1 MITSK
6 VKHSARAFNGI
17 TATLFF
23 IAVVCATPGYAQFS
37 SNLQGVVRDQSGAA
51 VPQAT
56 VSLLNINTQVVK
68 TATTDSAGNY
78 YFASLAPGSY
88 EVSATKAGFS
98 KTTARISLQT
108 AQTLNLPLTLT
119 LASMRQSVQVT
130 TTAPLLNTAETKNQ
144 LTIPNTAIST
154 LPLAGRNMISLV
166 TLAPG
171 TVGTGVNAGSPGSG
185 VDNYSTETQ
194 VDASANGQGGVANM
208 YVVDGLD
215 VTSSIRPGVLNL
227 TPDPDSIQEATVE
240 TNTFNV
246 DYGRSSSI
254 VMIMTSRSGTD
265 KFHGSVSDYFTN
277 QKFFAGTEF
286 VHHYS
291 PFHSNNMAGDIGG
304 PIIPHH
310 QLFFFFSIEPLRSS
324 ASTGNSTTTFEDPA
338 FTAWAQQNYP
348 NTLGTQL
355 LSTYKPTAAT
365 VTGVSK
371 TAADLFP
378 TTCGTS
384 ATNNLPCDLPMIDT
398 GIFNSTNFR
407 NGTQWNLRIDK
418 YFKND
423 RIYGNFY
430 RTTLDFGGG
439 SLRPAFVTTNNT
451 YQKSLQINETHTFSP
466 SLLNEAIFGFN
477 RVEGL
482 TPNTGLFKVPVIN
495 VVGMAGLGT
504 GFAHGD
510 FIQHNYHWR
519 DVLTNIRG
527 PHTLRFGYEGWFG
540 DDVED
545 FQGPWSQPVFQFN
558 NLLDLVQDK
567 PFYETNVSFSPLT
580 GQFVPWNWNAADKT
594 WGIFGE
600 DNWRATKNLSLN
612 FGVRFDNFGNPYSR
626 SAQTVFGN
634 FFFGPGETTDQQIAN
649 GYVVQHKYALNHS
662 ITDIFSPRGGFAWN
676 IKGSDEWVLRGGA
689 GVFHNWPTSANV
701 QEEFRGNP
709 PGLIFPTFFSGT
721 STPPLFTL
729 GTSDTYPFGYTY
741 PSFPAGQLN
750 DHGGIVG
757 LHNNIGA
764 INPNLLSP
772 VAYIYSA
779 TLEHKLSRNFVASV
793 GYSGSHAKYLLS
805 GGSQLTAVSYG
816 VDINQLPGDLLLP
829 GHCPQ
834 GGPCVPSRLNPS
846 FGEIFYTTNDRVS
859 NYNGIVFDVRGRF
872 GRKFIDASYTRSYS
886 RDDAGVYPTP
896 DNPHQYYGPS
906 VWDSPNRISIV
917 GTYQI
922 PGLSQGRGGL
932 GHVSDGWMLS
942 GTSIYQTGY
951 PFTVANYAPFLPL
964 YNSSG
969 QIVGFAPGSGDYLAN
984 GDNYSYPDV
993 TSYHENTSRSAYL
1006 NGTIFSPG
1014 QFTAPSLGA
1023 NGNEKTQQFREP
1035 GFAETDLALIKNT
1048 QITERANL
1056 ELRFEFYNIF
1066 NHPNLTGVDTGMTD
1080 AIFGR
1085 VTGQLLPRWIQFAAK
1100 LSF

>member
-477 RVEGL
+477 RV
-482 TPNTGLFKVPVIN
+482 
-495 VVGMAGLGT
+495 
-504 GFAHGD
+504 
-510 FIQHNYHWR
+510 
-519 DVLTNIRG
+519 
-527 PHTLRFGYEGWFG
+527 
-540 DDVED
+540 
-545 FQGPWSQPVFQFN
+545 
-558 NLLDLVQDK
+558 
-567 PFYETNVSFSPLT
+567 
-580 GQFVPWNWNAADKT
+580 
-594 WGIFGE
+594 
-600 DNWRATKNLSLN
+600 
-612 FGVRFDNFGNPYSR
+612 
-626 SAQTVFGN
+626 
-634 FFFGPGETTDQQIAN
+634 
-649 GYVVQHKYALNHS
+649 
-662 ITDIFSPRGGFAWN
+662 
-676 IKGSDEWVLRGGA
+676 
-689 GVFHNWPTSANV
+689 
-701 QEEFRGNP
+701 
-709 PGLIFPTFFSGT
+709 
-721 STPPLFTL
+721 
-729 GTSDTYPFGYTY
+729 
-741 PSFPAGQLN
+741 
-750 DHGGIVG
+750 
-757 LHNNIGA
+757 
-764 INPNLLSP
+764 
-772 VAYIYSA
+772 
-779 TLEHKLSRNFVASV
+779 
-793 GYSGSHAKYLLS
+793 
-805 GGSQLTAVSYG
+805 
-816 VDINQLPGDLLLP
+816 
-829 GHCPQ
+829 
-834 GGPCVPSRLNPS
+834 
-846 FGEIFYTTNDRVS
+846 
-859 NYNGIVFDVRGRF
+859 
-872 GRKFIDASYTRSYS
+872 
-886 RDDAGVYPTP
+886 
-896 DNPHQYYGPS
+896 
-906 VWDSPNRISIV
+906 
-917 GTYQI
+917 
-922 PGLSQGRGGL
+922 
-932 GHVSDGWMLS
+932 
-942 GTSIYQTGY
+942 
-951 PFTVANYAPFLPL
+951 
-964 YNSSG
+964 
-969 QIVGFAPGSGDYLAN
+969 
-984 GDNYSYPDV
+984 
-993 TSYHENTSRSAYL
+993 
-1006 NGTIFSPG
+1006 
-1014 QFTAPSLGA
+1014 
-1023 NGNEKTQQFREP
+1023 
-1035 GFAETDLALIKNT
+1035 
-1048 QITERANL
+1048 
-1056 ELRFEFYNIF
+1056 
-1066 NHPNLTGVDTGMTD
+1066 
-1080 AIFGR
+1080 
-1085 VTGQLLPRWIQFAAK
+1085 
-1100 LSF
+1100 